1 MKITFTPEA
10 KVYMKIKT
18 KLVVFFLV
26 LTACVIYWIN
36 FHNDKGFNCWAR
48 LHTQGNVGNCNGKSV
63 YDIFLSMHSGGEG
76 YILVSGEWS
85 CKNSSPKSVDG
96 IMNFSYIKN
105 GDYYSIHMK
114 ERNPQLEAIFR
125 VLTYRDIKLKVTAIN
140 SSDFILTLPNETLML
155 CTED

>member
-1 MKITFTPEA
+1 
-10 KVYMKIKT
+10 MKIKT
-18 KLVVFFLV
+18 KILVFFIAVTL
-26 LTACVIYWIN
+26 CVIFCKN
-36 FHNDKGFNCWAR
+36 MHKDEDFNCWAR
-48 LHTQGNVGNCNGKSV
+48 LHTSGHVENCERKSG
-63 YDIFLSMHSGGEG
+63 YDIFLSLFSGGEG

-96 IMNFSYIKN
+96 IMNFSYIKQ

-125 VLTYRDIKLKVTAIN
+125 VLTYRDIKLKMTELD
-140 SSDFILTLPNETLML
+140 SSEFVLALPNQTLML

>member
-1 MKITFTPEA
+1 
-10 KVYMKIKT
+10 MKIKT
-18 KLVVFFLV
+18 KILVFFLAV
-26 LTACVIYWIN
+26 TAGVIFWKN
-36 FHNDKGFNCWAR
+36 MHKDKGFNCWAR
-48 LHTQGNVGNCNGKSV
+48 LHTLGNVENCKGKSV
-63 YDIFLSMHSGGEG
+63 YDIFLSLQSGGEG

-85 CKNSSPKSVDG
+85 CKNSLPKTVDG

-125 VLTYRDIKLKVTAIN
+125 VLTYRDIKLKVTELN
-140 SSDFILTLPNETLML
+140 YSNFVLTLPNETLMI